1 MSSIIR
7 ILLFIIFSIFF
18 ILNAPFIFSFLSF
31 LFSVLCGTIFLV
43 LYNILLS
50 IFICKILEIIYDLFS
65 TMGIYNIGFCIIL
78 FTIVVRMLMLPMQI
92 KQQKFS
98 KLNSVMTPEI
108 QKIQKKYQGKKDQQ
122 SQLAQQ
128 EEIKA
133 VYDKYG
139 TSPTGSC
146 LQLLIQMPILFALYR
161 VIMNVPAY
169 VKPVKDLYLQVLNG
183 LNATQMKQFFGID
196 GLASGLSQDKI
207 NGCIDAMSGY
217 TSSGSGVKLSDG
229 VTLSKILEVADKGV
243 ADKIEGINNFFGLNL
258 SMSPSG
264 MFNAGMIS
272 IIVALII
279 PILSG
284 LFQFLSVQLS
294 QKLNGAAMDSADN
307 PMASSMKIMNIMM
320 PLMSIYM
327 CWILSAGIGLYWMA
341 GSLIMML
348 QQIFINIHMK
358 KVDVNDIIEA
368 NKEKAAAKAEKRKQ
382 KEGIYRDKVLEASKT
397 NTKNISG
404 NSKRSASEKE
414 EKIRKT
420 AIIYSPVDGIAADL
434 STAPDEGFAGKMM
447 GDGAVVTPTEGTV
460 YAPADGE
467 VEFIFDT
474 KHAIGFQTDS
484 GIPMLLH
491 MGIDTVKLEGKGFE
505 ILVTEGQKVKKGDP
519 MMKLDLEFLTAN
531 APSITSPILDTEP
544 EDNQR
549 IRLLANGEIKAG
561 EPLFAV
567 ETLE

>member
-1 MSSIIR
+1 MICFQQWE
-7 ILLFIIFSIFF
+7 FII
-18 ILNAPFIFSFLSF
+18 L
-31 LFSVLCGTIFLV
+31 
-43 LYNILLS
+43 
-50 IFICKILEIIYDLFS
+50 
-65 TMGIYNIGFCIIL
+65 
-78 FTIVVRMLMLPMQI
+78 VRMLMLPMQI

-404 NSKRSASEKE
+404 NSKISASEKE
-414 EKIRKT
+414 EKIRK
-420 AIIYSPVDGIAADL
+420 AKEAAANKPN
-434 STAPDEGFAGKMM
+434 SMA
-447 GDGAVVTPTEGTV
+447 
-460 YAPADGE
+460 
-467 VEFIFDT
+467 
-474 KHAIGFQTDS
+474 S
-484 GIPMLLH
+484 
-491 MGIDTVKLEGKGFE
+491 
-505 ILVTEGQKVKKGDP
+505 KVNMVNEYNKRNEK
-519 MMKLDLEFLTAN
+519 
-531 APSITSPILDTEP
+531 
-544 EDNQR
+544 
-549 IRLLANGEIKAG
+549 
-561 EPLFAV
+561 
-567 ETLE
+567 

>member
-1 MSSIIR
+1 MDSAILCGGDNLSIIKPIAQLLGY
-7 ILLFIIFSIFF
+7 ILDILFKGLNAIGIGNIAIAIIIFT
-18 ILNAPFIFSFLSF
+18 L
-31 LFSVLCGTIFLV
+31 LV
-43 LYNILLS
+43 
-50 IFICKILEIIYDLFS
+50 K
-65 TMGIYNIGFCIIL
+65 
-78 FTIVVRMLMLPMQI
+78 MLMLPLQI
-92 KQQKFS
+92 KQQKMT
-98 KLNSVMTPEI
+98 KLQSVMNP
-108 QKIQKKYQGKKDQQ
+108 
-122 SQLAQQ
+122 
-128 EEIKA
+128 EIKA
-133 VYDKYG
+133 IQEKYKGKNSDTVAMQKMQAETKAVYEKYG
-139 TSPTGSC
+139 VSQWGSC
-146 LQLLIQMPILFALYR
+146 VQLLIQMPILFALYR

-404 NSKRSASEKE
+404 NSKISASEKE
-414 EKIRKT
+414 EKIRK
-420 AIIYSPVDGIAADL
+420 AKEAAANKPN
-434 STAPDEGFAGKMM
+434 SMA
-447 GDGAVVTPTEGTV
+447 
-460 YAPADGE
+460 
-467 VEFIFDT
+467 
-474 KHAIGFQTDS
+474 S
-484 GIPMLLH
+484 
-491 MGIDTVKLEGKGFE
+491 
-505 ILVTEGQKVKKGDP
+505 KVNMVNEYNKRNEK
-519 MMKLDLEFLTAN
+519 
-531 APSITSPILDTEP
+531 
-544 EDNQR
+544 
-549 IRLLANGEIKAG
+549 
-561 EPLFAV
+561 
-567 ETLE
+567 